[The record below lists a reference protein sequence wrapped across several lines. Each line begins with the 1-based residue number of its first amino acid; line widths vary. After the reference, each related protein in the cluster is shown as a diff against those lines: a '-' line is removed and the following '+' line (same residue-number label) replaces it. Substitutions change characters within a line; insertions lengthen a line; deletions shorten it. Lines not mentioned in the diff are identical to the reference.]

1 MASDEQMRHSRA
13 LFVGIIVALIFTAF
27 MSTFVWYMS
36 RSQSDVSKLA
46 MRTAANTFSTS
57 AINTHWKWRI
67 EGSPQRVILIE
78 YNRAGKETDRRPITM
93 SHLGW
98 PRVEPNTEG
107 CQQQWLQMLGLP
119 MELQGFK
126 CKRSIM
132 MDYLIR
138 EEFSTHIVDI
148 VLSLDPILI
157 TKYLQEGCLNLMVN
171 DCN

>member
-13 LFVGIIVALIFTAF
+13 LFVGIIIALIFTAF

-93 SHLGW
+93 SNLGW

-107 CQQQWLQMLGLP
+107 CQQQWLQMLGMP

-126 CKRSIM
+126 VEAQYYDGRLNSGKILDSYCRYNIKSGSYF
-132 MDYLIR
+132 DYKIFTGR
-138 EEFSTHIVDI
+138 VSKSD
-148 VLSLDPILI
+148 
-157 TKYLQEGCLNLMVN
+157 G
-171 DCN
+171 